1 MNYLPIYLFVSI
13 TLIALT
19 LLVLHIYRKQIPF
32 LKEDKEEVNL
42 DLEKKFDELNEL
54 IESASKNIDNQREIN
69 KEMRRL

>member
-1 MNYLPIYLFVSI
+1 MNNLPIYLFVSI

-42 DLEKKFDELNEL
+42 DLEKKV
-54 IESASKNIDNQREIN
+54 
-69 KEMRRL
+69 